1 MKAWVSKDGQL
12 HLELSLDEASE
23 VSAALVRQA
32 TVPGRPRELV
42 ESMADRIGR
51 AVGHMLS
58 SPRAGS
64 RKPLS
69 GSPAAGG

>member
-1 MKAWVSKDGQL
+1 MKAWVNKYGVL

-32 TVPGRPRELV
+32 TVPGRPRDLV

-51 AVGHMLS
+51 ALGHMLS
-58 SPRAGS
+58 SPRGVPH
-64 RKPLS
+64 KPWS
-69 GSPAAGG
+69 GSQAT